1 MRQLLL
7 VVDFDGTVYRGDA
20 PVRHYAGLIADALAP
35 AQAEA
40 YLKAMER
47 YIESGPAAAADSEDT
62 VEAAA
67 LREAVDT
74 WSAAIGLAGRCYAV
88 PADVI
93 ELAFVRSRLWMAKP
107 ECEVELVE
115 LLLQTLADL
124 RTQAGIVLL
133 TNSGY
138 TGLQPF
144 LARLGIAACFDVII
158 AGAGKPDGLRRLL
171 QRNLGTDLRERP
183 WRVFSIGDHYRNDIE
198 PAAEIGAGCGYI
210 DRYGRAD
217 GPATAAGAAAEDLL
231 PTLRAWAADPAAATR
246 GGR

>member
-1 MRQLLL
+1 MRGLLL
-7 VVDFDGTVYRGDA
+7 FVDFDGTVYRGDA
-20 PVRHYAGLIADALAP
+20 PVRHYAGLIADTLP
-35 AQAEA
+35 SAQAKA
-40 YLKAMER
+40 YLKAVER
-47 YIESGPAAAADSEDT
+47 YIESGPAASADSEDT

-67 LREAVDT
+67 LREAVDS
-74 WSAAIGLAGRCYAV
+74 WGAAVGLATRCYAV

-93 ELAFVRSRLWMAKP
+93 EFAFARCRLWMVKP

-115 LLLQTLADL
+115 LLLQTLSDL
-124 RTQAGIVLL
+124 RTSAKIFLI

-138 TGLQPF
+138 AGLYPF
-144 LARLGIAACFDVII
+144 LARLGIVTCFDVII

-183 WRVFSIGDHYRNDIE
+183 WRVFSIGDNYRNDIE
-198 PAAEIGAGCGYI
+198 PAAEIGAGCAYI

-217 GPATAAGAAAEDLL
+217 GPATATATAAEDLL
-231 PTLRAWAADPAAATR
+231 PAVRAWAADPVAATR

>member
-7 VVDFDGTVYRGDA
+7 FVDFDGTVYRGDA
-20 PVRHYAGLIADALAP
+20 PVRHYSGLIADTLP
-35 AQAEA
+35 SAQAEA
-40 YLKAMER
+40 YLKAVER
-47 YIESGPAAAADSEDT
+47 YIESGPAASADSEDT

-67 LREAVDT
+67 LREAVDP
-74 WSAAIGLAGRCYAV
+74 WGAAVGLATRCHGV
-88 PADVI
+88 PTDVV
-93 ELAFVRSRLWMAKP
+93 ESSFVRSRLWMAKP
-107 ECEVELVE
+107 ECEVELVQ

-124 RTQAGIVLL
+124 RTCARTYLI

-138 TGLQPF
+138 AGLYAL
-144 LARLGIAACFDVII
+144 LARLGIVTCFDVIV

-217 GPATAAGAAAEDLL
+217 GPATATAAAAEDLL
-231 PTLRAWAADPAAATR
+231 PALRAWAADPVAATR

>member
-20 PVRHYAGLIADALAP
+20 PVRHYAGLIADTLAP
-35 AQAEA
+35 DPAES

-62 VEAAA
+62 VQAAA
-67 LREAVDT
+67 LREAVDP
-74 WSAAIGLAGRCYAV
+74 WGAAVGLAARCYAV
-88 PADVI
+88 PEDVI
-93 ELAFVRSRLWMAKP
+93 ACAFARSRLWMAGP

-115 LLLQTLADL
+115 RLRQTLADL
-124 RTQAGIVLL
+124 RARARIILL

-138 TGLQPF
+138 PGLQPF
-144 LARLGIAACFDVII
+144 LARLGIETDFDAIV
-158 AGAGKPDGLRRLL
+158 AEAGKPDGLRRLL
-171 QRNLGTDLRERP
+171 QRNLGADLRERP
-183 WRVFSIGDHYRNDIE
+183 WRAFSIGDHYRNDIE
-198 PAAEIGAGCGYI
+198 PAAEIGAGCAYI

-217 GPATAAGAAAEDLL
+217 GPATATAAVAEDLL
-231 PTLRAWAADPAAATR
+231 PALRAWAADPVAATR

>member
-1 MRQLLL
+1 ML

-20 PVRHYAGLIADALAP
+20 PVRHYAGLIADTQAP
-35 AQAEA
+35 AQAKA

-67 LREAVDT
+67 LREAVDP
-74 WSAAIGLAGRCYAV
+74 WGAAVGLAARCYAV
-88 PADVI
+88 PEDVI
-93 ELAFVRSRLWMAKP
+93 EFAFVRSRLWMAKP

-124 RTQAGIVLL
+124 RACARIVLL

-138 TGLQPF
+138 AGLHPL
-144 LARLGIAACFDVII
+144 LARLGIDTCFDVIV
-158 AGAGKPDGLRRLL
+158 ADAGKPDGLRRLL

-183 WRVFSIGDHYRNDIE
+183 WRAFSIGDHYRNDIE

-217 GPATAAGAAAEDLL
+217 GPATATAAAAEDLL
-231 PTLRAWAADPAAATR
+231 PALRAWAADPVAATR
-246 GGR
+246 GER